1 MQKHLSFGVNLKRAI
16 RNIGEVHFYQP
27 LYESIV
33 NSFQANANEVKI
45 SFNRDNLDN
54 VKSYTVEDN
63 GDGFTDDN
71 INSFLELWS
80 DYKASV
86 GGLGSGRILC
96 LKVFN
101 NINIE
106 SQIKERKVIINF
118 NSDFKANNKEYL
130 NITDSNLDTTAT
142 ITKFE
147 KLNDDFISESKLEKY
162 DLDKIKENI
171 FIKLLPMF
179 IRFQTENKKFK
190 IYIDNTLW
198 LDYTILEKKFKEL
211 EFQNSSF
218 SIEKDLSK
226 FDKSLNS
233 KELVKYDFKLYYRL
247 KKDEKNELQQFYGAS
262 DRNITEFPN
271 AVKIEKLEKGW
282 SAIFCLTSNYF
293 EENRVTDARNKFVI
307 GLGDNN
313 SASIENPIT
322 FPEINHKLA
331 KLIEEILKD
340 KFPKLENSFKENQN
354 KVIDKFPHLLRY
366 IKRIDNLT
374 WTESQIQ
381 KKAENE
387 FFKETKRVRAEVENF
402 TLELKKGKSKFDDK
416 KLKEI
421 TAHFTQTGVEQLADY
436 TGYRQTII
444 DMLLEI
450 YNKNSNIAE
459 KEIHNLFMPMGETSD
474 TLSYHANNI
483 WIFDDKFMSYSYSA
497 SDKTIA
503 KIVKDVTG
511 KDRESIDRSQRDKE
525 PDLVMFYSDA
535 KEKYKDVL
543 LIEFKKLNGTIDD
556 KEKAISQINRYPRY
570 IDENIDNIRSI
581 YTYTILDID
590 KELEDGLTKEHGFVE
605 NSFGDSENKVS
616 AYYKYNPA
624 VKAHINVISFIQIIQ
639 DSNKR
644 NKVFLDILKENF
656 KDN

>member
-1 MQKHLSFGVNLKRAI
+1 MQKNLSFGVNLKRAI
-16 RNIGEVHFYQP
+16 KNIGEVHFYQP

-33 NSFQANANEVKI
+33 NSFQANAKEVKI
-45 SFNRDNLDN
+45 SFIRDESDN
-54 VKSYTVEDN
+54 VQNYIVEDN

-80 DYKASV
+80 DYKASM

-96 LKVFN
+96 LKVFK

-106 SQIKERKVIINF
+106 SQTKEHKVIINF
-118 NSDFKANNKEYL
+118 NSNFKANNKEYL
-130 NITDSNLDTTAT
+130 NIVDNNSDITRT

-147 KLNDDFISESKLEKY
+147 NLNDEFISENKLEKY
-162 DLDKIKENI
+162 NLDKIKENI

-179 IRFQTENKKFK
+179 IRFQGENKKFE
-190 IYIDNTLW
+190 IFIDNKLW
-198 LDYTILEKKFKEL
+198 LNDKILEEKFAQL
-211 EFQNSSF
+211 EFEHLSF
-218 SIEKDLSK
+218 FIEKDLSN
-226 FDKSLNS
+226 FDKNLDSKSL
-233 KELVKYDFKLYYRL
+233 KRYEFKLYYRI
-247 KKDEKNELQQFYGAS
+247 KKDKKNELQQFYGAS
-262 DRNITEFPN
+262 DRNIIEFPN
-271 AVKIEKLEKGW
+271 AVKIEKLENDW
-282 SAIFCLTSNYF
+282 SAIFCLTSKYF
-293 EENRVTDARNKFVI
+293 EENRVADARNKFII

-322 FPEINHKLA
+322 FPEINQELSK
-331 KLIEEILKD
+331 KIEIILKD
-340 KFPKLENSFKENQN
+340 KFPKLEENFRETQN
-354 KVIDKFPHLLRY
+354 KVVNKFPHLLRY
-366 IKRIDNLT
+366 VKKIENLT
-374 WTESQIQ
+374 LSESQIQ
-381 KKAENE
+381 KKAEKE
-387 FFKETKRVRAEVENF
+387 FFKETKRVRVEVENF
-402 TLELKKGKSKFDDK
+402 TQNLKKGKSKFNDK

-436 TGYRQTII
+436 IGYRQTII

-450 YNKNSNIAE
+450 YNKNSDIPE

-511 KDRESIDRSQRDKE
+511 KDRATIDENQRDKE
-525 PDLVMFYSDA
+525 PDLVMFYSDS

-543 LIEFKKLNGTIDD
+543 LIEFKKLNGNIDD
-556 KEKAISQINRYPRY
+556 KEKAINQINRYPRY
-570 IDENIDNIRSI
+570 IDENINNIRNI

-605 NSFGDSENKVS
+605 NAFGDSENKVS

-624 VKAHINVISFIQIIQ
+624 VKAHINVISFVQLIE
-639 DSNKR
+639 DANER
-644 NKVFLDILKENF
+644 NKVFLNILKEKF